1 MAKKIPLIRTGTRT
15 KEGDRI
21 YLHARKEPRPAVAFD
36 RVEAADPNNPGYKAC
51 LVANGNSQQLYVNY
65 DDTFSPI
72 VKPATIRI
80 VLSLAA
86 SRNSLVHQLDVKN
99 AFLHGTLSETVYMHQ
114 PLGFWD
120 PQRPDLLYLLQRS
133 CESSLFINKQEYD
146 VSYLLL
152 YVDDVLLTAS
162 STSFL
167 HRIIASLHHEFFMTD
182 LGLLNYFLGI
192 FVTRSTNGMFLSQKK
207 YAADIL
213 ECTGMRNCHSCRT
226 SNDTESKLGAD
237 GTLVSDLTLNKNLA
251 GALQYLTLTR
261 LDLSYAV

>member
-1 MAKKIPLIRTGTRT
+1 
-15 KEGDRI
+15 
-21 YLHARKEPRPAVAFD
+21 
-36 RVEAADPNNPGYKAC
+36 YKAC
-51 LVANGNSQQLYVNY
+51 LVANGNSQQLCVNY

-72 VKPATIRI
+72 VKPATIRT

-99 AFLHGTLSETVYMHQ
+99 AFLH
-114 PLGFWD
+114 
-120 PQRPDLLYLLQRS
+120 
-133 CESSLFINKQEYD
+133 
-146 VSYLLL
+146 
-152 YVDDVLLTAS
+152 AS

-182 LGLLNYFLGI
+182 LGPLNYFLGI
-192 FVTRSTNGMFLSQKK
+192 FVIRSTNGMFLSQKT

-213 ECTGMRNCHSCRT
+213 ERAGMRNCHSCRT
-226 SNDTESKLGAD
+226 SIDTESKLRAH

-261 LDLSYAV
+261 HDLSYVVQQVCHHMHDPREPHLASLKRVLRYVA